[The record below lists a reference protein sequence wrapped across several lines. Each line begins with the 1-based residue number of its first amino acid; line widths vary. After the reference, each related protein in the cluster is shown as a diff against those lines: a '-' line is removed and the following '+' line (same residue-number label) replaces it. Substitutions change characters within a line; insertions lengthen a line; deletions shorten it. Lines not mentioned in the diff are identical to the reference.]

1 MGIYLTILTYMVGVG
16 GTLMK
21 MKTKFFAIALVI
33 ALTGAFLHSEAVA
46 DMTVSKVDPCSTTSG
61 LAGSYDLKKVTAT
74 FIDNV
79 DDAFDK
85 IVVEVETCGE
95 VDARV
100 KYRVHFDHT
109 APFFYDA
116 DRNGDQVV
124 DDLDVCYTTSDDGMM
139 QKDGKAT
146 GPGAIDDSL
155 TDKLVYEVLI
165 DELNPDGDR
174 VYIWVDAQYK
184 GIKDRVPDTQEL
196 EPDDT
201 CSKPEN
207 ETEVLTLDLTPQKL
221 VFVTSGK
228 FNGDLVTAAA
238 TLTGSQPASGLAAG
252 DAICQYY
259 ADQASLGGVYKAW
272 LSDSTTSAKDRLIH
286 FAGPYVRTDGVKVA
300 DDWTDLTTYTFG
312 DPNPMLDAAIN
323 VDETGANQYDS
334 YQPWAWTGTAVATVP
349 GDGGFAS
356 GPFCSDWSSTSVD
369 GKIGAYNL
377 YQYGNWSNDS
387 LKPCSSSNTIH
398 LYCLEQ

>member
-1 MGIYLTILTYMVGVG
+1 MRIYLTVLTYMVGVG
-16 GTLMK
+16 GSKLK
-21 MKTKFFAIALVI
+21 MKGKFLAIALAI
-33 ALTGAFLHSEAVA
+33 ALTGAFLHGKAVA
-46 DMTVSKVDPCSTTSG
+46 DMTVSKIDPCSTTSG
-61 LAGSYDLKKVTAT
+61 LAGSYDLEKVTVT
-74 FIDNV
+74 FIDDA

-95 VDARV
+95 VDAQV

-109 APFFYDA
+109 APFFDDA
-116 DRNGDQVV
+116 DRNGDLVV
-124 DDLDVCYTTSDDGMM
+124 DDLDACYTTSDDGMM
-139 QKDGKAT
+139 QKDWEAT
-146 GPGAIDDSL
+146 GPGAIDYTL

-165 DELNPDGDR
+165 DELDPDGDH
-174 VYIWVDAQYK
+174 VHIWVDAQYK
-184 GIKDRVPDTQEL
+184 GITDRVPDTQEL
-196 EPDDT
+196 GPDDT
-201 CSKPEN
+201 CSKPED

-238 TLTGSQPASGLAAG
+238 NLTGSPPASGLAAG

-259 ADQASLGGVYKAW
+259 ADQASLGGDYKAW
-272 LSDSTTSAKDRLIH
+272 LSDSTISAKDRLTR
-286 FAGPYVRTDGVKVA
+286 FTGPYVRTDGVKVA
-300 DDWTDLTTYTFG
+300 DNWTDLTTYTSG

-323 VDETGANQYDS
+323 VDETGANQNNS

-349 GDGGFAS
+349 GNGGFAA
-356 GPFCSDWSSTSVD
+356 GPFCSDWSSTSGY

-377 YQYGNWSNDS
+377 YQYGNWSHDS
-387 LKPCSSSNTIH
+387 QKPCSSSNTIH